1 MCIMKRCIHIIYSM
15 DDIVLQALK
24 LTADPSE
31 ILLDDFDE
39 DALPDDLDELEA
51 VEQEPDKS

>member
-1 MCIMKRCIHIIYSM
+1 MKRCIHIIYSM